1 MSQDRLSRREFG
13 LFAAAAAAAQ
23 PAGLTAQQVVERIQ
37 KNVGVPWRSATIDT
51 FKAGNPETV
60 VKGIA
65 TTFMTTFEVLQRA
78 SAAGKNLIITH
89 EPTFYSHTDV
99 VTQLTEDPVYQ
110 RKREFI
116 EKNQLVVWRFHDHWH
131 MRKPDPVTTGL
142 IQDLGW
148 TKYLSEKDPRMCVLP
163 ELTLGQLALQMQKSM
178 KSRTMRVVGDPKTKV
193 SRVVLYP
200 GASNPMFA
208 VKLNPESEVFVGGES
223 TEWEGGA
230 YARDVITAGLRK
242 GVIFLGHEVS
252 EEPGMR
258 VCADWLK
265 TFIPEIPVEW
275 ITAGEPFW
283 RPAA

>member
-1 MSQDRLSRREFG
+1 MPHMPISRREFS
-13 LFAAAAAAAQ
+13 LLAATAAAQ
-23 PAGLTAQQVVERIQ
+23 PTTLTAQQVIDRI
-37 KNVGVPWRSATIDT
+37 KANVGVPWRSATIDT
-51 FKAGNPETV
+51 FKAGDPGTP

-65 TTFMTTFEVLQRA
+65 TTFMTTFDVLQRA
-78 SAAGKNLIITH
+78 AKAGRNLVITH

-99 VTQLTEDPVYQ
+99 VDKLQDDPVYQ
-110 RKREFI
+110 RKRDFI
-116 EKNQLVVWRFHDHWH
+116 AQNHLVVWRFHDHWH
-131 MRKPDPVTTGL
+131 LRRPDPVTTGL

-148 TKYLSEKDPRMCVLP
+148 TQYLSSSDPRLCTVP
-163 ELTLGQLALQMQKSM
+163 ETTLGRLAEHVQRAM
-178 KSRTMRVVGDPKTKV
+178 KSRTLRVVGDPTVKV

-200 GASNPMFA
+200 GASNPMSA
-208 VKLNPESEVFVGGES
+208 VRLHPDSEVFIGGES

-265 TFIPEIPVEW
+265 TFIREVPIDW
-275 ITAGEPFW
+275 ISAEEPFW
-283 RPAA
+283 RPRA